1 MKKRLIIGIV
11 VCAVL
16 VLAVAGLLIREYVMQ
31 KTVAPVSLARAG
43 GVLACTL
50 VFAVRYFGTKTPRD
64 LSSLVRY
71 PESYRKLVEHVF
83 IAPDQ
88 KKERKQFFKAIELF
102 NQEKYEVAAEQF
114 RLLHEKSVTADDE
127 IGTLFFGA
135 LCYTELREHETA
147 AYLYSMITKLD
158 DRNSR
163 VWSNMGYQYAELGE
177 HQNAIQCY
185 EKSIACD
192 PNNPYPYVNIA
203 GEYIHLADFEAALP
217 YAQKAF
223 ELNTRLAAASNNLT
237 VCLFALG
244 RTEEANKYFRISLA
258 NGADE
263 EALREAIKLYT
274 KEIE

>member
-11 VCAVL
+11 VCAIL

-31 KTVAPVSLARAG
+31 KTIAPVSLARAG

-50 VFAVRYFGTKTPRD
+50 FFAVRYFGTKTPRD

-71 PESYRKLVEHVF
+71 PESYRKYTKNVF
-83 IAPDQ
+83 VSPDQ
-88 KKERKQFFKAIELF
+88 KKDRKEFFKALDIFNQGKYEKASELF
-102 NQEKYEVAAEQF
+102 RELYG
-114 RLLHEKSVTADDE
+114 RSVTEDDS

-135 LCYTELREHETA
+135 LCYTEMREYETA
-147 AYLYSMITKLD
+147 AYLYSMITKID
-158 DRNSR
+158 GTDSR
-163 VWSNMGYQYAELGE
+163 IWSNMGYQYAELGE
-177 HQNAIQCY
+177 HNNAIQCY
-185 EKSIACD
+185 EKAIACD
-192 PNNPYPYVNIA
+192 EKNPYPYVNIA

>member
-1 MKKRLIIGIV
+1 MKKRLLIGIPI
-11 VCAVL
+11 CSVL
-16 VLAVAGLLIREYVMQ
+16 ILLVAGLLIREYSTQ
-31 KTVAPVSLARAG
+31 KSIARESILRAI
-43 GVLACTL
+43 GVLVGVL
-50 VFAVRYFGTKTPRD
+50 ILSVRLFAIKTPNGAST
-64 LSSLVRY
+64 LRY
-71 PESYRKLVEHVF
+71 HERYRALIQNAF
-83 IAPDQ
+83 ISPNQ
-88 KKERKQFFKAIELF
+88 KKEQKQFLKAVRLF
-102 NQEKYEVAAEQF
+102 AQGKYEKASEKF
-114 RLLHEKSVTADDE
+114 RELHQKSQTADDE
-127 IGTLFFGA
+127 ISTLFFGA